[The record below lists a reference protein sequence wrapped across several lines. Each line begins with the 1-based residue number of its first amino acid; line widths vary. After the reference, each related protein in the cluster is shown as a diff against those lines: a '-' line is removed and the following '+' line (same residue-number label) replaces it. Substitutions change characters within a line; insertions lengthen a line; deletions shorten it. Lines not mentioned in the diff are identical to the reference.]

1 MERRRVN
8 PLNDQ
13 EIRSR
18 GYEPTAKG
26 WQPIQDAP
34 SPSAQEDRRASVR
47 EGCEL
52 LDDLRRYVRRFVA
65 ATDAQLIALAL
76 WIAHTY
82 ALDAAEISG
91 YLNIHS
97 AVKRSGKSLLLE
109 VLAELVR
116 RPMLA
121 ANMTAAVLFRVVDG
135 MSPTVLFDEVDVV
148 FSGKSERADELRGLL
163 NAGYR
168 KGGTAWR
175 MEMKGTGG
183 VARSFDVFGPKALA
197 GIAGQ
202 LPDTISDRSIPIA
215 LARKVR
221 GIDVERHRA
230 RGKLEETAPLREEI
244 EAWVAAH
251 IEELAAARPN
261 LPDELNDRQQD
272 VWEPLL
278 AIADMA
284 GGHWPSAARSAALE
298 LHGDGDEA
306 DTSVALLLLRH
317 LRDLF
322 AEHDDPVALSTETIL
337 MALVDN
343 DGGPWGK
350 WWAVDSDH
358 GKRSAASGFAR
369 LLKPFGISSTT
380 VKIEG
385 VAHKGYRRESFTDS
399 WLRYLPP
406 VEVTQVTEVTPQ
418 VAPTSTVT
426 SVTEVTST
434 RQEELNG

>member
-1 MERRRVN
+1 MERRRMN
-8 PLNDQ
+8 PLGDA
-13 EIRSR
+13 EIRER
-18 GYEPTAKG
+18 GYEPTARG
-26 WQPIQDAP
+26 WQPTQAAPLQRVQQDRPAIC
-34 SPSAQEDRRASVR
+34 
-47 EGCEL
+47 EGRDL
-52 LDDLRRYVRRFVA
+52 LDDLQRYVRRFVA
-65 ATDAQLIALAL
+65 ASDAQLVALAL
-76 WIAHTY
+76 WVMHTY
-82 ALDAAEISG
+82 ALDSAEITG

-109 VLAELVR
+109 VLAELVH

-121 ANMTAAVLFRVVDG
+121 ANMTAAVLFRVADDLH
-135 MSPTVLFDEVDVV
+135 PTLLFDEVDVV

-175 MEMKGTGG
+175 MEMRGTGG
-183 VARSFDVFGPKALA
+183 TARSFDVFGPKALA
-197 GIAGQ
+197 GIGQ
-202 LPDTISDRSIPIA
+202 LPDTIGDRSIPIA

-230 RGKLEETAPLREEI
+230 RGKLAETAPLREQI
-244 EAWVAAH
+244 SAWVAEH
-251 IEELAAARPN
+251 IEELTAARPD

-278 AIADMA
+278 AIADAA
-284 GGHWPSAARSAALE
+284 GGDWPTKARAAARE

-306 DTSVALLLLRH
+306 DTSIALLLLRH

-322 AEHDDPVALSTETIL
+322 AEHGDPVALSTETIL

-358 GKRSAASGFAR
+358 GKRSAASGLAK
-369 LLKPFGISSTT
+369 LMKPFGISSTT
-380 VKIEG
+380 VKTDG
-385 VAHKGYRRESFTDS
+385 VAHKGYRRESFADA
-399 WLRYLPP
+399 WLRYLPQ
-406 VEVTQVTEVTPQ
+406 VEVTEVTEGTPQ
-418 VAPTSTVT
+418 VGPTSTVT

-434 RQEELNG
+434 RQEELKG